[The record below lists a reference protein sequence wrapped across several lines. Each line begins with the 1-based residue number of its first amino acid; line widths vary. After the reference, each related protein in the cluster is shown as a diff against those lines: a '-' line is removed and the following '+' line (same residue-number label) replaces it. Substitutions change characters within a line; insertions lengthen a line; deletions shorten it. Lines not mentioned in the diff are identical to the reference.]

1 LLFSKDFAI
10 LYQKVVPMVKTPEQE
25 LLSAFQGKK
34 CWMIKPLSEQMNYSI
49 PSIRRFLSKIGYFSS
64 FTHNGKCYTLASIPR
79 FNSNGLWF
87 YKDIG
92 FSTNGALTGTLVELV
107 ETSMSGM
114 TADQLGKTLRCR
126 CHAVLVQLCRKG
138 LLQRQKHGA
147 SFVYLSTDL
156 DKANDQERALQKQH
170 IPPLSAE
177 LSVLVLAAFIQ
188 RPDADF
194 KQLTKMI
201 FKKTGTRIS
210 REQVQMLFETHGLKK
225 KA

>member
-1 LLFSKDFAI
+1 
-10 LYQKVVPMVKTPEQE
+10 MVKTPEQE
-25 LLSAFQGKK
+25 LISAFQEKK
-34 CWMIKPLSEQMNYSI
+34 YWMIKPLSQQMNYSI
-49 PSIRRFLSKIGYFSS
+49 PSVRRFLAKIGYFSS
-64 FTHNGKCYTLASIPR
+64 FTHNGKWYTLASIPR
-79 FNSNGLWF
+79 FNNKGLWF

-92 FSTNGALTGTLVELV
+92 FSRHGALTVTLIKLV

-114 TADQLGKTLRCR
+114 TADQLGKILRCR
-126 CHAVLVQLCRKG
+126 CHAVLVQLYRKG

-147 SFVYLSTDL
+147 SFVYLSSDL
-156 DKANDQERALQKQH
+156 DKANAQERALQKQH

-194 KQLTKMI
+194 RQLTKMV
-201 FKKTGTRIS
+201 FQKTGTRIS
-210 REQVQMLFETHGLKK
+210 REQIQMLFETHGLKK